1 MPAEYAF
8 DQLMASQIYRNSIDL
23 HTRQDFRTPAEE
35 IVRLLMYPNVHS
47 FLVYLVGGII
57 YRRWTEDKSF
67 LKHCFQHIYPFQCP

>member
-47 FLVYLVGGII
+47 FLVAG
-57 YRRWTEDKSF
+57 
-67 LKHCFQHIYPFQCP
+67 PN